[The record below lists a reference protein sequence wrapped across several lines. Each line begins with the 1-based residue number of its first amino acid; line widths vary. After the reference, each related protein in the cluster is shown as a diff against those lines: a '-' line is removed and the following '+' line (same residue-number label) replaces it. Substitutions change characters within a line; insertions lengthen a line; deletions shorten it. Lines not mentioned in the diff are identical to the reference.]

1 MRGLDLGLVGIW
13 LLILSVVAIALEGAL
28 AAVWSLRLTRK
39 ARALSERL
47 AEERGR
53 LQSDVERLRLALAEM
68 EVLWQP
74 YGRLL
79 RWLRHPITIALLQ
92 SYARRR
98 AAAR

>member
-1 MRGLDLGLVGIW
+1 MNGVDLGLVGIW
-13 LLILSVVAIALEGAL
+13 LLVGSLVAIVIEGVL
-28 AAVWSLRLTRK
+28 AAVWSTRLARK
-39 ARALSERL
+39 AKALSERL
-47 AEERGR
+47 AEERAR
-53 LQSDVERLRLALAEM
+53 LQSDVERLRLAVAEM

-92 SYARRR
+92 SFARRW

>member
-1 MRGLDLGLVGIW
+1 VRGLDLGLVGIW

>member
-1 MRGLDLGLVGIW
+1 MTDFYSLLGLDLLVLGLAVI
-13 LLILSVVAIALEGAL
+13 VFEFAL
-28 AAVWSLRLTRK
+28 AVRWSLRISRR

-47 AEERGR
+47 SDERGR
-53 LQSDVERLRLALAEM
+53 LQADVARLRLALAEM

>member
-1 MRGLDLGLVGIW
+1 MSGVDLGLVGIW
-13 LLILSVVAIALEGAL
+13 LLLVSVVVIAAEGAL
-28 AAVWSLRLTRK
+28 AAVWSLRLSRK
-39 ARALSERL
+39 ARALNERL

-53 LQSDVERLRLALAEM
+53 LQADVDRLRLALAEM
-68 EVLWQP
+68 EVLAQP

-79 RWLRHPITIALLQ
+79 RWLRHPIAIALLR

>member
-1 MRGLDLGLVGIW
+1 MELDYGLIGIALLVIG
-13 LLILSVVAIALEGAL
+13 VVAIAVEGAL
-28 AAVWSLRLTRK
+28 AAVWTLRLSRR

-47 AEERGR
+47 ADEQSR
-53 LQSDVERLRLALAEM
+53 LQSDLSRLRLALAQTEA
-68 EVLWQP
+68 LWQP

-79 RWLRHPITIALLQ
+79 RWLRHPIAIALLQ